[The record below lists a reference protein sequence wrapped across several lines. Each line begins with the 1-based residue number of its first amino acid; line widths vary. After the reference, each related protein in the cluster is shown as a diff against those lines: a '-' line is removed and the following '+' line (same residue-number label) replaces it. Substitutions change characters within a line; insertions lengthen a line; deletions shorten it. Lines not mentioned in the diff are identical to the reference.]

1 MDLFDKHSYFFT
13 EGYILDDDITGL
25 SFLVE
30 LTDASDYSE
39 LVPLL
44 KELNMRWFVHELDYY
59 HPFEQYLEEM
69 QANKNKTLKL
79 IFTIDKQLMTW
90 CDEPFKFIDS
100 KGNPCPVMSLEI
112 FYSVYKKEYRRVH
125 GPTKKTN
132 LLVNPKFTLL

>member
-13 EGYILDDDITGL
+13 EGHIFDDDVMGL

-39 LVPLL
+39 LIPLL
-44 KELNMRWFVHELDYY
+44 KELNMRWFVYELDYY
-59 HPFEQYLEEM
+59 NPFEQYLEEM
-69 QANKNKTLKL
+69 QANKKKTLKL

-90 CDEPFKFIDS
+90 CDEPFKFIDNE
-100 KGNPCPVMSLEI
+100 GNPCPVMSLEV
-112 FYSVYKKEYRRVH
+112 FHSLYKKEYYRVH
-125 GPTKKTN
+125 GPTKKIN